1 MRTSRW
7 IFYTVLGTALCLL
20 YVYQQTEIVK
30 LGYRIRTAEKV
41 LESCLDRKIALEY
54 TLSSL
59 ESPVNIDKTLFL
71 KGDGFEMAKDYKL
84 VKLETS
90 RPVQP
95 VLMARAARS
104 ARNTIFKRLAFS
116 TWFGARSAEAKTI
129 K

>member
-1 MRTSRW
+1 MRTSRG
-7 IFYTVLGTALCLL
+7 IFYTFLGTALCLL

-30 LGYRIRTAEKV
+30 LGYRIRSAEKV

-59 ESPVNIDKTLFL
+59 ESPVNIDKALFL
-71 KGDGFEMAKDYKL
+71 KGEGFEMARDYKL
-84 VKLETS
+84 VKLKTGRS
-90 RPVQP
+90 VQRTR
-95 VLMARAARS
+95 MAKAARS